1 MKSLFAGVGLFS
13 LILLAKTIY
22 ARKDPGEY
30 WHGIMKDQ
38 SMPEAIQGILDVST
52 VKKSNCHTLTEARPK
67 YDLMGKQEKGFAQ
80 DFEPIPN
87 IHHDDVKLKE
97 EKSFEKDFEPRPN
110 LSTYN
115 DDIGVKGEKP
125 FAEDFEPRPNLS
137 SYHD

>member
-13 LILLAKTIY
+13 LILLANTIY

-38 SMPEAIQGILDVST
+38 SMPEATQGILDVST
-52 VKKSNCHTLTEARPK
+52 LKKSNCHTSTEAR
-67 YDLMGKQEKGFAQ
+67 QEKGFAQ

-87 IHHDDVKLKE
+87 IYHDDVKLKE